1 MNREQKTVN
10 SEDYSQ
16 QPILI
21 VPACEKGRGGG
32 HLVRCIAL
40 ANGLKTLGREAF
52 LFIPEIA
59 GINCLVDDIFIDKTV
74 LLDKTGLQGKN
85 WEFVILDRYQTQP
98 EELAQWAKLAPVI
111 GIDEGG
117 SCRNSFDFLIDLL
130 PNCSPVKPNIA
141 DPSLLPLP
149 SKKIQLLPHPEPAPF
164 RILISFGLEDAAGL
178 GSAAAQVLAV
188 KNNGNAEITLPRSL
202 IPNLSEHLAEFD
214 LVITH
219 FGLTAFEALYAGV
232 PVLLVSPGKYHEKLA
247 KKAGFLSLGIGKEKA
262 GKLKKKLFEKDG
274 INFSF
279 LKGLQKR
286 CSLLAEKYGLDQK
299 PEQNLA
305 DLVNSFLPEHSPNCR
320 VCGKKLQELP
330 MTSLENLSQRRRD
343 TEENLIFN
351 SLSPAS
357 LRLCVMNNTY
367 RCGSLALAR
376 FSDRTYI
383 SCKNCKIINMNVF
396 AASPIEYSK
405 DYFFEQYQKQYG
417 KTYLEDFP
425 NLIAMAKRRL
435 AVIKGISSKPQT
447 LLDIGCAYG
456 PFLKAAKEEGFS
468 PLGIDPCE
476 DAVRYVNQT
485 LGLPAIQGNF
495 PHNYPEG
502 EFSVITLWYV
512 IEHFQD
518 CTQVLAEIKK
528 LLKPHGILAFS
539 TPSFSGISGRTSLRR
554 FLEKSPADHFT
565 IWSPASCKKALKAAG
580 FKVKKIIST
589 GHHPER
595 FPLLGRFAKSKK
607 SPVYWILLAVSKI
620 FSLGDTMEVYAVST

>member
-247 KKAGFLSLGIGKEKA
+247 KMAGFISAGIGKRKA
-262 GKLKKKLFEKDG
+262 DKLGCMLFKKGIVNHRFLQCLKK
-274 INFSF
+274 
-279 LKGLQKR
+279 R
-286 CSLLAEKYGLDQK
+286 CAALTARYNLNETPMQSLAE
-299 PEQNLA
+299 
-305 DLVNSFLPEHSPNCR
+305 LVHNFQPAVNRDCP
-320 VCGKKLQELP
+320 VCARPLMSDRGKW
-330 MTSLENLSQRRRD
+330 SGA
-343 TEENLIFN
+343 I
-351 SLSPAS
+351 
-357 LRLCVMNNTY
+357 
-367 RCGSLALAR
+367 AR
-376 FSDRTYI
+376 FSKRTYRR
-383 SCKNCKIINMNVF
+383 CKHCGVINM
-396 AASPIEYSK
+396 SRLTPPPIVYGKE
-405 DYFFEQYQKQYG
+405 YFFEDYQKQYG
-417 KTYLEDFP
+417 KTYIEDFP
-425 NLIAMAKRRL
+425 NLTAMAKRRL
-435 AVIKGISSKPQT
+435 AVIQSKREKEKGKSEYS

-456 PFLKAAKEEGFS
+456 PFLAAARDAGFS
-468 PLGIDPCE
+468 PFGIDPSE
-476 DAVRYVNQT
+476 DAVRYVTQT
-485 LGLPAIQGNF
+485 LGIPAVQGFFPPTPCSSPLTSCLLP
-495 PHNYPEG
+495 
-502 EFSVITLWYV
+502 FSFSAVTLWYV
-512 IEHFQD
+512 IEHFND
-518 CTQVLAEIKK
+518 CRSALAEIQT
-528 LLKPHGILAFS
+528 LLEAGKGVLAFA
-539 TPSFSGISGRTSLRR
+539 TPSFSGISGRISLIR
-554 FLEKSPADHFT
+554 FLERSPPDHWT
-565 IWSPASCKKALKAAG
+565 VWSPSSCRKALMAAG
-580 FKVKKIIST
+580 FKAIKIKSC

-595 FPLLGRFAKSKK
+595 FPFIGKLAQNRK
-607 SPVYWILLAVSKI
+607 SPLYWLLFAISVI
-620 FSLGDTMEVYAVST
+620 FSLGDSFEVYAEH